1 MKKLH
6 PLLYVLFLIYWGCEG
21 YYGEYSEKPK
31 VTEVRL
37 WGEDYLIESTFKL
50 DLSNSGLTGFI
61 PPEIGNL
68 TNLTD
73 LRLGVNE
80 LTGSIPT
87 EIGNLTKLTKLILY
101 NNEFTGEIPSEIGNL
116 TNLTN
121 LRLEYNQLT
130 GSIPS
135 EMGNLINLEYFRLDH
150 NDFTGLLPENL
161 CDLNE
166 SVFRGSIYGL
176 TSYLTFSYN
185 RLCPPYPSCL
195 RGTYT
200 DGYSGNQIP
209 IIGNQDTSN
218 CGD

>member
-1 MKKLH
+1 MALIWRKCTH
-6 PLLYVLFLIYWGCEG
+6 PLEYNKLFLKEFLNVFTI
-21 YYGEYSEKPK
+21 
-31 VTEVRL
+31 
-37 WGEDYLIESTFKL
+37 I
-50 DLSNSGLTGFI
+50 GLN
-61 PPEIGNL
+61 EIL
-68 TNLTD
+68 
-73 LRLGVNE
+73 
-80 LTGSIPT
+80 
-87 EIGNLTKLTKLILY
+87 KLILY
-101 NNEFTGEIPSEIGNL
+101 NNEFTGKIPSEIGNL

-166 SVFRGSIYGL
+166 SVFRESIYGL

>member
-6 PLLYVLFLIYWGCEG
+6 PLLSVLFLISWGCEG

-50 DLSNSGLTGFI
+50 DLSNSGLI
-61 PPEIGNL
+61 
-68 TNLTD
+68 
-73 LRLGVNE
+73 
-80 LTGSIPT
+80 GSIPP
-87 EIGNLTKLTKLILY
+87 EIGNLTKLTKLILS

-209 IIGNQDTSN
+209 IIGNQDKSN

>member
-6 PLLYVLFLIYWGCEG
+6 PLLSVLFLISWGCEG

-50 DLSNSGLTGFI
+50 DLSNSGLTG
-61 PPEIGNL
+61 
-68 TNLTD
+68 
-73 LRLGVNE
+73 
-80 LTGSIPT
+80 SIPT
-87 EIGNLTKLTKLILY
+87 EIGNLTKLTKLILS

-166 SVFRGSIYGL
+166 SVFRESIYGL

-209 IIGNQDTSN
+209 IIGNQDKSN